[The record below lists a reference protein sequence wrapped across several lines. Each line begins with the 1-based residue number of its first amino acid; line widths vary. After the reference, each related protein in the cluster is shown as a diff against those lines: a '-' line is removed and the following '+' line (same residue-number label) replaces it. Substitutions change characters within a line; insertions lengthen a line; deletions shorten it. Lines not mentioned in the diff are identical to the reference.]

1 MEALLHNFRGGKH
14 TKYNNQMIALV
25 DSIKSRNDA
34 TKLEGKKVSWKTSS
48 GKIINGYISRP
59 HGNKGALRIVFEK
72 GMPGQS
78 INTKINIEA

>member
-14 TKYNNQMIALV
+14 TKYNNQMIAIV
-25 DSIKSRNDA
+25 DSINTREKA
-34 TKLEGKKVSWKTSS
+34 IKLEGKKVSWKTSS
-48 GKIINGYISRP
+48 GKVINGYVSRP

-78 INTKINIEA
+78 INNKISIES